1 LQVAAVV
8 AVLCTAVVACLSR
21 ALRPRRRSV
30 AEVRAALGASSAGA
44 TPDTGD
50 RSFGDRSFGDR
61 MSDRVGGPV
70 ATMVERA
77 IGNDLHLIGTD
88 ADEVAARLLVSFTG
102 GVFAVLLSVGSMVAL
117 GRLPLSPFWLVA
129 AVAVGCAAAATIWSD
144 VRSRI
149 ERHRREMRRATTD
162 FVQLVA
168 VGLTTDQSVDEAVR
182 FALDV
187 GDSDLF
193 DLLRAEVSTAPMR
206 GMPVWEALD
215 QLGRRQQQR
224 ELCEFATAVERQGT
238 QGVSITE
245 SVITLAR
252 AMRERSLDELERD
265 ADRANA
271 NLAGPTMCFVV
282 TTIVFLAYP
291 LAIRI
296 GDAFSG

>member
-1 LQVAAVV
+1 
-8 AVLCTAVVACLSR
+8 
-21 ALRPRRRSV
+21 
-30 AEVRAALGASSAGA
+30 
-44 TPDTGD
+44 
-50 RSFGDRSFGDR
+50 
-61 MSDRVGGPV
+61 
-70 ATMVERA
+70 MVERA

-102 GVFAVLLSVGSMVAL
+102 GIFAVLLSVGTMVAL
-117 GRLPLSPFWLVA
+117 GRLPISPFWLVA
-129 AVAVGCAAAATIWSD
+129 AVAVGSAAAATIWSD

-149 ERHRREMRRATTD
+149 DRHRREMRRATTD

-187 GDSDLF
+187 GDSELF
-193 DLLRAEVSTAPMR
+193 DLLRTEVSTAPMR

-224 ELCEFATAVERQGT
+224 ELCEFATAIERQGT
-238 QGVSITE
+238 QGVSITD

-291 LAIRI
+291 LAVRI

>member
-1 LQVAAVV
+1 VNRLQVAAVV
-8 AVLCTAVVACLSR
+8 AVLFTAVVACVTR
-21 ALRPRRRSV
+21 ALRPKRRTV
-30 AEVRAALGASSAGA
+30 TEVRAALGASSTGA
-44 TPDTGD
+44 TPNTTDQ
-50 RSFGDRSFGDR
+50 SFGDRVGE
-61 MSDRVGGPV
+61 RVGGPV
-70 ATMVERA
+70 ATVVERA

-102 GVFAVLLSVGSMVAL
+102 GIFAVLLSVGTMVAL
-117 GRLPLSPFWLVA
+117 GRLPISPFWLVA
-129 AVAVGCAAAATIWSD
+129 AVAVGGAAAATIWSD

-149 ERHRREMRRATTD
+149 DRHRREMRRATTD

-187 GDSDLF
+187 GDSELF
-193 DLLRAEVSTAPMR
+193 DLLRTEVSTAPMR

-224 ELCEFATAVERQGT
+224 ELCEFATAIERQGT
-238 QGVSITE
+238 QGVSITD

-291 LAIRI
+291 LAVRI